1 MARKNDDSIRS
12 SDRTSLNK
20 SIQEN
25 TLKSTDRSGIEKLQ
39 SIAHDCQIIGDFV
52 RSIDLVDLLQIF
64 VNLIPPDFSR

>member
-39 SIAHDCQIIGDFV
+39 SIADDCQIIGDFV

-64 VNLIPPDFSR
+64 VNLIPQP